1 MTVWA
6 IAIAMTAVTLAA
18 ILIPLF
24 RNRGEAPDSAAYDAE
39 VYKDQLTQTNADY
52 DSGLLTVEQA
62 AATKT
67 EISRRLLEADGRS
80 DAQQAQPNNSPQS
93 TVAALLVVLT
103 PALALGFYMMR
114 GSPDVPGQPYAE
126 RADERAAVA
135 TQRKKNGSLDSAAGT
150 LAARLKKN
158 PDNLEGW
165 MLLARTYTNVR
176 RFGDASTAYARA
188 IELDPN
194 NANLRSAY
202 GETMT
207 LAANGMVTAAARK
220 VFEETLNR
228 ATTDARARFY
238 IALADFQSG
247 AKQQA
252 LDQWVALMRGS
263 AADAPWVPAVRQRI
277 AEAATALGQDVAVVT
292 PQPKPAAKTRPA
304 KGVSGPTSDQVEAAQ
319 KMAPAERQ
327 DMVQAMVV
335 RLAARLDDDPNNFDG
350 WMRLI
355 RSYAMLDKEDK
366 AKEALATAM
375 AQFKNAPFPTQK
387 LTDLA
392 KDLNLNGGEGMAGP
406 TQEQVADAKNM
417 STKDRD
423 VMIQS
428 MVARLAERLESEPND
443 AEGWMRLARSYNV
456 LKLPEKARDALAQAV
471 KAAPAKTDIL
481 ILYARSARQVNGG
494 QDTAESLAALRKA
507 LVLAPNIIEALWYVG
522 GAEADSG
529 DTDAARTLWQ
539 RALNN
544 LPEDAPDRTKFE
556 ARIKALG
563 TAR

>member
-24 RNRGEAPDSAAYDAE
+24 RNRGAAPDSAAYDAE
-39 VYKDQLTQTNADY
+39 VYKDQLIQTNTDY

-67 EISRRLLEADGRS
+67 EISRRLLDADGRS
-80 DAQQAQPNNSPQS
+80 DAQRAQPNNSSQGA
-93 TVAALLVVLT
+93 VAALLVVLT

-114 GSPDVPGQPYAE
+114 GSPDTPGQPYAE

-135 TQRKKNGSLDSAAGT
+135 TQRKKNVSLDSAAET

-176 RFGDASTAYARA
+176 RFGEASAAYARA

-194 NANLRSAY
+194 NADLRSAY

-238 IALADFQSG
+238 LALADFQSG

-252 LDQWVALMRGS
+252 LDQWVTLMRGS
-263 AADAPWVPAVRQRI
+263 AADAPWIPAVRQRI
-277 AEAATALGQDVAVVT
+277 AEAATVLGQDVAAVT
-292 PQPKPAAKTRPA
+292 PQPKPAAKPLSA
-304 KGVSGPTSDQVEAAQ
+304 KGVSGPTSDQVEVAQ
-319 KMAPAERQ
+319 KMAPAERS

-392 KDLNLNGGEGMAGP
+392 KDLNLNGGEGRPGP

-417 STKDRD
+417 STKDRNA
-423 VMIQS
+423 MIQS

-481 ILYARSARQVNGG
+481 ILYARAARQVNGG
-494 QDTAESLAALRKA
+494 RDTAESLAALRKA

-522 GAEADSG
+522 GAEADAG
-529 DTDAARTLWQ
+529 DTDAARTLWR

-544 LPEDAPDRTKFE
+544 LPEDAPDRTEFE

>member
-24 RNRGEAPDSAAYDAE
+24 RNRGAAPDSAAYDAE

-67 EISRRLLEADGRS
+67 EISRRLLEADSRS

-135 TQRKKNGSLDSAAGT
+135 IQRKKNGSLDSAAGT

-165 MLLARTYTNVR
+165 MLLARTYTNVQR
-176 RFGDASTAYARA
+176 YGEARNAYARA
-188 IELDPN
+188 IELDPD

-202 GETMT
+202 GEAMT
-207 LAANGMVTAAARK
+207 LAANGMVIPAARK

-277 AEAATALGQDVAVVT
+277 AEAATALGQDVAAVT

-392 KDLNLNGGEGMAGP
+392 KDLNLNGAEGKAGP
-406 TQEQVADAKNM
+406 TQEQIADAKNM

-423 VMIQS
+423 AMIQS

-507 LVLAPNIIEALWYVG
+507 LVLAPNIIEALWFVG
-522 GAEADSG
+522 GAEADAG
-529 DTDAARTLWQ
+529 DTDAARTLWR

-544 LPEDAPDRTKFE
+544 LPEDAPNRTKFE

>member
-24 RNRGEAPDSAAYDAE
+24 RNRGAVPDSAAYDAE
-39 VYKDQLTQTNADY
+39 VYKDQLIQTNADY

-67 EISRRLLEADGRS
+67 EISRRLLDADGRS
-80 DAQQAQPNNSPQS
+80 DAQRAQPNNSSQGA
-93 TVAALLVVLT
+93 VAALLVVLT

-114 GSPDVPGQPYAE
+114 GSPDTPGQPYAE
-126 RADERAAVA
+126 RANERAAAA
-135 TQRKKNGSLDSAAGT
+135 TQRKKNVSLDSAAET

-176 RFGDASTAYARA
+176 RFGEASAAYARA

-194 NANLRSAY
+194 NADLRSAY

-238 IALADFQSG
+238 LALADFQSG

-252 LDQWVALMRGS
+252 LDQWITLMRGS
-263 AADAPWVPAVRQRI
+263 AADAPWIPAVRQRI
-277 AEAATALGQDVAVVT
+277 AEAATVLGQDVAAVT
-292 PQPKPAAKTRPA
+292 PQPKPAARPLSA
-304 KGVSGPTSDQVEAAQ
+304 KGVSVPTSDQVEVAQ
-319 KMAPAERQ
+319 KMAPAERP

-392 KDLNLNGGEGMAGP
+392 KDLNLNGGEGRPGP

-417 STKDRD
+417 STKDRNA
-423 VMIQS
+423 MIQS

-481 ILYARSARQVNGG
+481 ILYARAARQVNGG
-494 QDTAESLAALRKA
+494 RDTAESLAALRKA
-507 LVLAPNIIEALWYVG
+507 LVLAPNIIEALWFVG
-522 GAEADSG
+522 GAEADAG
-529 DTDAARTLWQ
+529 DTDAARTLWR

-544 LPEDAPDRTKFE
+544 LPEDAPDRTEFE

>member
-24 RNRGEAPDSAAYDAE
+24 RNRGAAPDSAAYDAE
-39 VYKDQLTQTNADY
+39 VYKDQLIQTNTDY

-67 EISRRLLEADGRS
+67 EISRRLLDADGRS
-80 DAQQAQPNNSPQS
+80 DAQRAQPNNSS
-93 TVAALLVVLT
+93 HGGAAALLVVLM

-126 RADERAAVA
+126 RTDERAAAA
-135 TQRKKNGSLDSAAGT
+135 TQRKKNVSLDSAAET

-176 RFGDASTAYARA
+176 RFGEASAAYARA

-194 NANLRSAY
+194 NADLRSAY

-238 IALADFQSG
+238 LALADFQSG

-252 LDQWVALMRGS
+252 LDQWIALMRGS
-263 AADAPWVPAVRQRI
+263 AADAPWIPAVRQRI
-277 AEAATALGQDVAVVT
+277 AEAATVLGQDVAAVT
-292 PQPKPAAKTRPA
+292 PQPKPAARPLSA
-304 KGVSGPTSDQVEAAQ
+304 KGVSVPTSDQVEVAQ
-319 KMAPAERQ
+319 KMAPAERP

-355 RSYAMLDKEDK
+355 RSYAMLDKEEK

-392 KDLNLNGGEGMAGP
+392 KDLNLNGGEGRPGP

-417 STKDRD
+417 STKDRNA
-423 VMIQS
+423 MIQS

-481 ILYARSARQVNGG
+481 ILYARAARQVNGG
-494 QDTAESLAALRKA
+494 RDTAESLAALRKA
-507 LVLAPNIIEALWYVG
+507 LVLAPNIIEALWFVG
-522 GAEADSG
+522 GAEADAG
-529 DTDAARTLWQ
+529 DTDAARTLWR

-544 LPEDAPDRTKFE
+544 LPEDAPDRTEFE

-563 TAR
+563 PAR